1 MTTERDVLRDLERA
15 LDIAPSPGFEAR
27 VRARVGREPRR
38 VARWTWVLTGA
49 AIAATVVLAVMLVP
63 ERHLQVQRDV
73 VATDARDNAA
83 AVARGAAPASPPR
96 EAPAEP
102 AEASRPPA
110 VAIPTATAARPR
122 SDGAVTPRRSP
133 EVVIPEGQMAA
144 IRRLAAE
151 AAAGRIV
158 MGPERVATSAVLQI
172 TALDTAPPIEFD
184 TIRFTPLSA
193 SDSPNLWR

>member
-151 AAAGRIV
+151 AAAGRVTMTDSRPVLDGAIHI
-158 MGPERVATSAVLQI
+158 SALGTPLPIAFDV
-172 TALDTAPPIEFD
+172 IEF
-184 TIRFTPLSA
+184 RPLSP
-193 SDSPNLWR
+193 DRSPDLWR